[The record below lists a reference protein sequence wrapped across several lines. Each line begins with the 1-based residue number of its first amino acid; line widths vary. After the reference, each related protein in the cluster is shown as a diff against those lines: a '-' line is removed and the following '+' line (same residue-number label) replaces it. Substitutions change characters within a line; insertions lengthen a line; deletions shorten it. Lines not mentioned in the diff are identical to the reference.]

1 MRWRMQEYISRL
13 AHTYRLDL
21 ESVVVYIG
29 RGAGREDAGVYQVN
43 GLTGQTTLTW
53 RYTVV
58 RLWELPAETLLAVGQ
73 PAILALVGQT
83 HMAQPEVVLPE
94 VVRRLRQ
101 VPDVE
106 QRGWLLTTLLALLED
121 EEVITMVE
129 RLLTDDDVRLDLP
142 YLQRLRAQGRKKG
155 GKKGAVRK
163 PLTSC

>member
-58 RLWELPAETLLAVGQ
+58 RLWALPAETLLAVG
-73 PAILALVGQT
+73 
-83 HMAQPEVVLPE
+83 
-94 VVRRLRQ
+94 
-101 VPDVE
+101 
-106 QRGWLLTTLLALLED
+106 
-121 EEVITMVE
+121 
-129 RLLTDDDVRLDLP
+129 
-142 YLQRLRAQGRKKG
+142 
-155 GKKGAVRK
+155 
-163 PLTSC
+163 